1 MSKLITA
8 ADSYSGGG
16 IRVGVGIGGNNHQ
29 DIGGGVAVLMQEER
43 SGVTEAVVEETQTNL
58 ARLLGAI
65 WRKLRE
71 ESALLDFFLKRPDRT
86 VTAGESAAWSVG
98 KSVSAFE
105 GGEDTLTTASDD
117 GDVRTSHLSETAR
130 VFSIDVFSSL
140 LPLLELPGRA
150 GLHAREA
157 CLVALSVK
165 DSRIGTFVGGRTQ
178 FCTQLS
184 RSLTAR
190 YLALYDTLEDLQTA
204 AALVLNGEAAEGE
217 RKKEISPV
225 DRSPVATEQVEEAEA
240 TFSESL
246 SLFLQHLKFCNA
258 VGLVAAG
265 TRAACT
271 RPPPSPSRPLSCVN
285 GSDGGGLDSK
295 GDIATSSAA
304 TESHDAD
311 FADLGD
317 VASSLVSQVR
327 RMLLGEAIGPA
338 LSSALESRAGIAQ
351 AIAARMI
358 TELSAGVEGYGV
370 AVAGIAAS
378 VGEDGCRR
386 QLGPLLDEVSLFLVG
401 RENSW
406 PTSGHDKVEW
416 EGSNSAG
423 DEDSIRSY
431 SRGGGRV
438 TGRDTLLHRVV
449 SSSPLLRVSTLE
461 LVASLAELRHDR
473 VLLDLVLVPKQKAA
487 PPDAKAA
494 PVPMPEGEAVHG
506 QREEDGMQ
514 ALLEPGG
521 PLEDLRVTRAMVDS
535 FGAAFVGSPI
545 HPDFR
550 RFASHVSLE
559 RYLVQAHQRQIQ
571 QLMTEARVSH
581 ANEAGSELELERTSR
596 LVSRASNVHVDDMR
610 APSADA
616 RGSIVKDGGIESG
629 GRQAELDGVGRE
641 GPGAAERLIMM
652 EVFDAEG
659 FARRHGATL
668 AACADSPGSF
678 LHALFDCLEVRVVY
692 VVRQLKAA
700 TLPPHL
706 VLCVPDSFVPSVS
719 GDHGGKG
726 RLLC

>member
-1 MSKLITA
+1 M
-8 ADSYSGGG
+8 G
-16 IRVGVGIGGNNHQ
+16 VGVGIGGSNQQ
-29 DIGGGVAVLMQEER
+29 DGGGGVAVLMQEER

-71 ESALLDFFLKRPDRT
+71 ESALLDFFLKTQDRAF
-86 VTAGESAAWSVG
+86 TAGESAPRRVG
-98 KSVSAFE
+98 KRVSASE
-105 GGEDTLTTASDD
+105 GGKDTPMTASGG
-117 GDVRTSHLSETAR
+117 GDVKMNNLSGTAR
-130 VFSIDVFSSL
+130 VFSLDVFSSL

-150 GLHAREA
+150 GLYAREA

-165 DSRIGTFVGGRTQ
+165 DSRIGTFVGGQTQ

-190 YLALYDTLEDLQTA
+190 YLALYDTLEDLQA
-204 AALVLNGEAAEGE
+204 AATLVLKGEAAEGV

-225 DRSPVATEQVEEAEA
+225 DRSPVAAEQLEEAEA

-271 RPPPSPSRPLSCVN
+271 RPPQSPSRPPWCVN
-285 GSDGGGLDSK
+285 GSDGNGLNSR
-295 GDIATSSAA
+295 GTIATSSAT
-304 TESHDAD
+304 TEGRDAD

-317 VASSLVSQVR
+317 VASALVSQVR
-327 RMLLGEAIGPA
+327 HMLLGEAIGPA
-338 LSSALESRAGIAQ
+338 LSSALDSRAGIAQ

-370 AVAGIAAS
+370 AAAGIAAS

-401 RENSW
+401 REKSW
-406 PTSGHDKVEW
+406 PTSSHEKA
-416 EGSNSAG
+416 GSKGSISAG
-423 DEDSIRSY
+423 DHDSIHSC
-431 SRGGGRV
+431 SGGGGRAA
-438 TGRDTLLHRVV
+438 GRDALLQRVV

-473 VLLDLVLVPKQKAA
+473 VLLDLVMVPKHEAA
-487 PPDAKAA
+487 ARDAKAA
-494 PVPMPEGEAVHG
+494 PVPMPEGETVHG
-506 QREEDGMQ
+506 QREEDGMR

-521 PLEDLRVTRAMVDS
+521 PLEDLRVTRAIVDS

-581 ANEAGSELELERTSR
+581 ANEADSELELERTSR
-596 LVSRASNVHVDDMR
+596 VVDKTNNGHVDGMR
-610 APSADA
+610 AP
-616 RGSIVKDGGIESG
+616 GVDGGGSTVEDG
-629 GRQAELDGVGRE
+629 GMKGDGRQTASDDVGQ
-641 GPGAAERLIMM
+641 GGQGAAGM

-668 AACADSPGSF
+668 AACVDSPGSL
-678 LHALFDCLEVRVVY
+678 LHALFDCLEVRVV
-692 VVRQLKAA
+692 R
-700 TLPPHL
+700 
-706 VLCVPDSFVPSVS
+706 VL
-719 GDHGGKG
+719 
-726 RLLC
+726 